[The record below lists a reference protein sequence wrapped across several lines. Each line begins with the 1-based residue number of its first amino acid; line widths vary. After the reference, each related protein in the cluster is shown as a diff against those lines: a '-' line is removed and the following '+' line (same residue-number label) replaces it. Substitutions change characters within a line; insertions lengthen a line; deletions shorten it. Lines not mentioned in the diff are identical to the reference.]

1 MNIKSNN
8 LDWLNKGTWYNKNI
22 CYKLHGIKSE
32 DFIIQ
37 ARTDQY
43 NLMCYLVAH
52 DRFEPDYKYDERS
65 IRDRAIP
72 NVATVKKLKSLGAT
86 FNLIDIWLKLLCE
99 NDCARSE

>member
-22 CYKLHGIKSE
+22 CYKLHGIKPE

-43 NLMCYLVAH
+43 NLMCSLVAY
-52 DRFEPDYKYDERS
+52 DRLQPYYEDDGSS
-65 IRDRAIP
+65 IGDRAIR
-72 NVATVKKLKSLGAT
+72 NDAT
-86 FNLIDIWLKLLCE
+86 IKLLQ
-99 NDCARSE
+99 S